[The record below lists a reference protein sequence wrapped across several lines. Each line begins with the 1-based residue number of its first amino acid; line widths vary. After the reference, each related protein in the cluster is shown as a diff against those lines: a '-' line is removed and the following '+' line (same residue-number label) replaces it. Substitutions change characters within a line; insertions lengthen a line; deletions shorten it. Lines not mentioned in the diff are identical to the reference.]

1 MQSSSLWVDLLL
13 LTISQDWSENVCF
26 TSFSSPVQS
35 QKCRGD
41 PSAPNPW
48 QVWVRAPGKPISALP
63 QALPLP
69 KKNKNQPLLHRFPIA
84 QGYNGLSS
92 ECIKWSL
99 TIISSLCACNATA
112 SYKWFLMTHAVPR
125 SRVIAIKQLLIL
137 ELVHDSGFYNYWETL
152 DIF

>member
-1 MQSSSLWVDLLL
+1 MMRQGLGKLRRISPSPCRAALHEWPSISHHISRLVWKCVYYFLLL
-13 LTISQDWSENVCF
+13 SRVRNAEVTPAPAWD
-26 TSFSSPVQS
+26 T
-35 QKCRGD
+35 
-41 PSAPNPW
+41 SAPNPW

-69 KKNKNQPLLHRFPIA
+69 RKNKNQPLLHRFPIA

-112 SYKWFLMTHAVPR
+112 SYKWFLMTHAVSR
-125 SRVIAIKQLLIL
+125 NRVIAI
-137 ELVHDSGFYNYWETL
+137 
-152 DIF
+152 

>member
-1 MQSSSLWVDLLL
+1 MRQDLGMLRSLSLSPCRAALYELTFYYSPSLKLVWKHLFSSLLLSRVRNADV
-13 LTISQDWSENVCF
+13 I
-26 TSFSSPVQS
+26 PVPAW
-35 QKCRGD
+35 D
-41 PSAPNPW
+41 HSAPNPW
-48 QVWVRAPGKPISALP
+48 QIWVMAPGKPISALP

-99 TIISSLCACNATA
+99 TIITSLCACNATA

-125 SRVIAIKQLLIL
+125 SRVIAI
-137 ELVHDSGFYNYWETL
+137 
-152 DIF
+152 